1 MQSISSLNLVDLLL
15 DAVCIVRGDSSI
27 VFVSSA
33 FERIF
38 GYTPDEV
45 VGKRM
50 LDMVHP
56 DDLPATQRQAHNVT
70 QGELQLQFENRYVR
84 KDGSIAHIRWTAR
97 WLPDKQVRLAV
108 AHDITARKATES
120 MQAVIYAI
128 SEAAHTTHNLQALFQ
143 HIHQIVGLSL
153 IHI

>member
-38 GYTPDEV
+38 GY
-45 VGKRM
+45 
-50 LDMVHP
+50 
-56 DDLPATQRQAHNVT
+56 
-70 QGELQLQFENRYVR
+70 
-84 KDGSIAHIRWTAR
+84 
-97 WLPDKQVRLAV
+97 
-108 AHDITARKATES
+108 
-120 MQAVIYAI
+120 
-128 SEAAHTTHNLQALFQ
+128 
-143 HIHQIVGLSL
+143 LSL